1 MAAPN
6 AAVRAKQ
13 KPRHAPA
20 ARENTT
26 GAMNKIVRW
35 LLHSPLHGVL
45 SPWLMLVTYTGR
57 KSGKTYTTPVSY
69 VKSGGAVMF
78 FTAHKWWHNFEARSP
93 VTLRI
98 KGRDLHGVAEAV
110 ADPYKTE
117 PVVRA
122 FLEEKGVGSAW
133 VIGLKLKGKTI
144 PPRDELARV
153 IADGGTVMV
162 PVLPAGRAVIEV

>member
-1 MAAPN
+1 
-6 AAVRAKQ
+6 
-13 KPRHAPA
+13 
-20 ARENTT
+20 
-26 GAMNKIVRW
+26 
-35 LLHSPLHGVL
+35 
-45 SPWLMLVTYTGR
+45 MLVTYTGR

-69 VKSGGAVMF
+69 VKSVGAVIF

-93 VTLRI
+93 VTLRF

-110 ADPYKTE
+110 ADPYKIE

-144 PPRDELARV
+144 PARDELARV
-153 IADGGTVMV
+153 IGDGGTVMV
-162 PVLPAGRAVIEV
+162 RVSPAGRAKLEV

>member
-6 AAVRAKQ
+6 AAVPAKQ
-13 KPRHAPA
+13 RPRHAPA
-20 ARENTT
+20 AREHTT

-45 SPWLMLVTYTGR
+45 SPWLILVTYTGR

-98 KGRDLHGVAEAV
+98 KGRDLRGVAEAV
-110 ADPYKTE
+110 ADPDEIE

-122 FLEEKGVGSAW
+122 FLEEKGTGSAW

-144 PPRDELARV
+144 PTRDELARV

-162 PVLPAGRAVIEV
+162 PVLPANRTMIEI